1 MRCGSRDTARRGGG
15 GSILVMTS
23 GRALAER
30 WPRDRRWC
38 AMSAEPGVVDQLATL
53 ARETGDRVVLDDPK
67 QRNEAA
73 NTAMRWSRAD
83 HAVGRYLGLA
93 WSGRYATLGLL
104 DDGDEPRLVV
114 TTWNPDGSLCRRL
127 DFQRHDVELALIE
140 LEHQGDLPAVLLHPM
155 VIDFV

>member
-1 MRCGSRDTARRGGG
+1 MRCGSRSMTRRGDG

-30 WPRDRRWC
+30 WPRARRWC
-38 AMSAEPGVVDQLATL
+38 AMSAEPGVVERLAML
-53 ARETGDRVVLDDPK
+53 ARETGDRVVLADPK
-67 QRNEAA
+67 QRNDAA
-73 NTAMRWSRAD
+73 NTAMRWSQAD
-83 HAVGRYLGLA
+83 HEVGRYLGLA
-93 WSGRYATLGLL
+93 WSGRYASLGLL

-127 DFQRHDVELALIE
+127 DFQRHDIELALIE
-140 LEHQGDLPAVLLHPM
+140 LEHQGDLPAVLVHPM

>member
-1 MRCGSRDTARRGGG
+1 MRCGSRSMARRGDG

-23 GRALAER
+23 GRALADR
-30 WPRDRRWC
+30 WPRARRWC
-38 AMSAEPGVVDQLATL
+38 AMNAEPSVVERLAAE
-53 ARETGDRVVLDDPK
+53 ARESGERVVLVDPK

-83 HAVGRYLGLA
+83 HEVGRYLGLA
-93 WSGRYATLGLL
+93 WSGRYASLVAVV
-104 DDGDEPRLVV
+104 EPRLAV
-114 TTWNPDGSLCRRL
+114 TTWNPDGSLRRRL